1 MRTALAARY
10 SGPMPTRADPPPFAL
25 RGLDHVLLL
34 VSDAGRATAFYVD
47 VLGCAVEAELP
58 QYGMTELRAGASMID
73 LVDIGC
79 VGGAWARPDVPGGR
93 NIDHLCVALATAEE
107 HAVRGHLRKHGVAII
122 EETVH
127 AGAEGDCLS
136 LYVQDPSGN
145 RIELKLLPAADQ
157 R

>member
-1 MRTALAARY
+1 
-10 SGPMPTRADPPPFAL
+10 MPTRADPPPFAL

-47 VLGCAVEAELP
+47 VLGCAVESQLP
-58 QYGMTELRAGASMID
+58 EYGMTGLRAGASMID

-79 VGGAWARPDVPGGR
+79 DEGAWARPEVPGGR
-93 NIDHLCVALATAEE
+93 NVDHLCLALAAAEE
-107 HAVRGHLRKHGVAII
+107 TAVRDHLRRHDVEII

-127 AGAEGDCLS
+127 AGAEGECLS
-136 LYVQDPSGN
+136 LYVRDPCGN
-145 RIELKLLPAADQ
+145 RIELKLPPFRDQ

>member
-1 MRTALAARY
+1 
-10 SGPMPTRADPPPFAL
+10 MPTRADPPPFAL

-34 VSDAGRATAFYVD
+34 VSDAGRAKAFYVD
-47 VLGCAVEAELP
+47 VLGCAVENDLP

-79 VGGAWARPDVPGGR
+79 DEGGWARPEIPGGR
-93 NIDHLCVALATAEE
+93 NIDHLCLALATAEE
-107 HAVRGHLRKHGVAII
+107 DAVRAHLRGHGVAIV

-127 AGAEGDCLS
+127 AGAGGDCLS

-145 RIELKLLPAADQ
+145 RIELKLPPAADQ